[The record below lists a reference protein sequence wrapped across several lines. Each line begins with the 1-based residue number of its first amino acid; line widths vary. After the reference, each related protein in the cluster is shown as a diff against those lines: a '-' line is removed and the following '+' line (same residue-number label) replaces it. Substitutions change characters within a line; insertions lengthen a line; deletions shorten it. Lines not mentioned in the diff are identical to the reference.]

1 MELINNAEVQKFYFQ
16 ENFQQTL
23 AGSNQGLKTFEVW
36 RLSVSP
42 GGVVPANNHQGE
54 VVVLTL
60 RGTGRVVVDGNQVD
74 IRPDTTLVIP
84 PGASRQVFNSGS
96 QELAMILIRAI
107 VPE

>member
-1 MELINNAEVQKFYFQ
+1 MELIDNAEAQKFYFK

-23 AGSNQGLKTFEVW
+23 AGSKQGLKTFEVW
-36 RLSVSP
+36 RLSVTP
-42 GGVVPANNHQGE
+42 GGEVPANYHQGE

-60 RGTGRVVVDGNQVD
+60 QGTGCVVVDGKQVD

-96 QELAMILIRAI
+96 IELVIILIRAV
-107 VPE
+107 VPK